1 MDGQLC
7 RPATEEIAQDAVQ
20 ESEVS
25 AENDPEDV
33 DIIITRA
40 SEVIGCGSAGT
51 ALTSTRAT
59 GFSVI
64 RDGAVAIRGDRIV
77 AVGTTAAISDSYRS
91 RTVIDATGKLVSPG
105 FVDPH
110 THLVYGGSRHDE
122 WEDLV
127 TGRPRKTLD
136 AGIRFTLEQTR
147 AAPTEVLAAQAQADL
162 DTALAHGTTTL
173 EAKSGYG
180 LDRKNELRLL
190 TVLNSLH
197 NHPVDVVS
205 TFLGAHVLPPEYA
218 ERRDQYV
225 ELVVGTLPEA
235 AELAEYCDVC
245 VDPVGFTPAEAQ
257 RIADKALELG
267 MGIRVHADQTGPAG
281 GARFAAENRAASADH
296 LDFATREDLARMAEA
311 STVAVVLP
319 SVNHHLLELTPTPNG
334 ELPAKAMFPR
344 LVATMFDVGLC
355 VALSTD
361 YNPGTSPT
369 LSMQTVLQLAAR
381 LYRLD
386 YGQIW
391 QMATINS
398 AVALGRSHDRGS
410 VEVGK
415 LADLVIWQVP
425 EHGMVINR
433 FGTNLVDLVIKSGSI
448 VVDSTAGRS

>member
-1 MDGQLC
+1 MRSD
-7 RPATEEIAQDAVQ
+7 VH
-20 ESEVS
+20 
-25 AENDPEDV
+25 AEKDPEDA
-33 DIIITRA
+33 DIMIIGA
-40 SEVIGCGSAGT
+40 SELIGCGPAGT
-51 ALTSTRAT
+51 AIPGTRARD
-59 GFSVI
+59 FSVI
-64 RDGAVAIRGDRIV
+64 RDGAVAIRGDRIA
-77 AVGTTAAISDSYRS
+77 AVGATAAITSAYRS
-91 RTVIDATGKLVSPG
+91 RTVIDAAGKLVSPG

-110 THLVYGGSRHDE
+110 THLVHGGSRHGE

-127 TGRPRKTLD
+127 TGRPKKTLD

-147 AAPTEVLAAQAQADL
+147 AAPTEVLAAQARAAL

-180 LDRKNELRLL
+180 LDRENELRLL
-190 TVLNSLH
+190 TVVDSLRS
-197 NHPVDVVS
+197 HPVDLVS
-205 TFLGAHVLPPEYA
+205 TFLGAHVLPPEFV
-218 ERRDQYV
+218 ERRDQFV
-225 ELVVGTLPEA
+225 DLVVRTLPEA

-245 VDPVGFTPAEAQ
+245 VDPVGFSPAEAQ
-257 RIADKALELG
+257 RIADKAHDLG
-267 MGIRVHADQTGPAG
+267 MGIRVHADQTGLAG

-296 LDFATREDLARMAEA
+296 LDFASSEDLARMAEA

-319 SVNHHLLELTPTPNG
+319 SVNYHLLELTPTLDG
-334 ELPAKAMFPR
+334 ERPAKAFFPG

-391 QMATINS
+391 QMATIN
-398 AVALGRSHDRGS
+398 AAAALGRAHDRGS

-433 FGTNLVDLVIKSGSI
+433 FGTNLVDLVMKSGS
-448 VVDSTAGRS
+448 VVVNNTGGRSRAG